1 MKPDWKNKPED
12 MEVWIEDLDGCVGS
26 CWHKSGERNGKPA
39 WVDERNNFWYKS
51 SDSIEV
57 HYPPTEHNSF
67 AEGDTVQTS
76 VGKGVIKT
84 FVEQDDKESAIV
96 QLEDTWAS
104 IPVEHLMRPDTL
116 KDEFYEHLTEFSD
129 SHIAGW
135 FVENATKEQMEAFLE
150 ENSDD

>member
-12 MEVWIEDLDGCVGS
+12 MEVWIEDKDGDLKP
-26 CWHKSGERNGKPA
+26 CWHKSGERDGKSV
-39 WVDERNNFWYKS
+39 WVDEFGCHWNKD
-51 SDSIEV
+51 SDCIEV
-57 HYPPTEHNSF
+57 YYPPIKHNSF

-104 IPVEHLMRPDTL
+104 VPVEHLMRPDTL
-116 KDEFYEHLTEFSD
+116 KDNFYGHLIEFSD
-129 SHIAGW
+129 SHIASW
-135 FVENATKEQMEAFLE
+135 FADNATKEQMEAFLNE
-150 ENSDD
+150 QI